1 MKRMGWSGD
10 GGGGRCGGLARDD
23 NSLSRFLD
31 LLSQEQSFSNVTG
44 CFDR

>member
-1 MKRMGWSGD
+1 MEEVEGAAD
-10 GGGGRCGGLARDD
+10 
-23 NSLSRFLD
+23 SLVTITHFSRFLD